1 MAAPRDYYEIL
12 GVSRSAGDEEIRS
25 AHRRLARQ
33 FHPDLNKDPAAGE
46 RFNEIQQAYEVLKD
60 PEKRRKYDRFG
71 HAGLEA
77 EMGAGPGGSGG
88 ASWQEMDP
96 DAMRD
101 IFGDIFGD
109 AFGGGGGGSGSGS
122 RRRTRSR
129 APRPVQGPD
138 REHDLTIGF
147 AVAAKGG
154 SEQLRLRGPDG
165 ATETIDVRIP
175 AGVADGTRLRVR
187 GRGEPGVHG
196 GPRGDLILTVRVGG
210 HPWFERDG
218 LDLSI
223 KVPITIAEAA
233 LGASIEVPLLVGR
246 ATLKVPAGT
255 SGGSRLRLRGK
266 GIVDAKGNAGDLHVL
281 LSIAAPKELAPE
293 DREALE
299 SMANRLPDPRAG
311 APWADA

>member
-1 MAAPRDYYEIL
+1 MAAARDYYEVL
-12 GVSRSAGDEEIRS
+12 GVGRSASDEEIRS

-33 FHPDLNKDPAAGE
+33 FHPDLNKDPSAGE

-60 PEKRRKYDRFG
+60 PEKRTKYDRFG

-77 EMGAGPGGSGG
+77 ETGPGPGGPGGG
-88 ASWQEMDP
+88 AAWQEMDP

-109 AFGGGGGGSGSGS
+109 AFGGGGGGG
-122 RRRTRSR
+122 RRRRGRGR

-138 REHDLTIGF
+138 REHDLALGF

-175 AGVADGTRLRVR
+175 AGVADGARLRVR
-187 GRGEPGVHG
+187 GRGEPGIHG
-196 GPRGDLILTVRVGG
+196 GPRGDLILTVRVGA

-218 LDLSI
+218 LDLSV

-233 LGASIEVPLLVGR
+233 LGTSIEVPLLGGR
-246 ATLKVPAGT
+246 ATLKIPAGT
-255 SGGSRLRLRGK
+255 SSGARLRLRGK
-266 GIVDAKGNAGDLHVL
+266 GVVDAKGAAGDLHVVI
-281 LSIAAPKELAPE
+281 SIVAPKELAEE
-293 DREALE
+293 DRAALE
-299 SMANRLPDPRAG
+299 SIASRLPDPRAG